1 VAEFVSAILYHFNR
15 EGRDSFTP
23 RILNPKH
30 QTSNKIKEKFNSF
43 QLNTNSQKRLGFL
56 NFGICICLELVFWDL
71 EFIQWGLP
79 RLQHVTLTLVLSH
92 QGRGNSARNDTPLFV
107 IARHDSAEAISW
119 RIPRLD

>member
-23 RILNPKH
+23 QILNPKH
-30 QTSNKIKEKFNSF
+30 QTSNNIKA
-43 QLNTNSQKRLGFL
+43 LNTNSQKRLGFL

-79 RLQHVTLTLVLSH
+79 R
-92 QGRGNSARNDTPLFV
+92 SARNNILIRWANTILLLLMGD
-107 IARHDSAEAISW
+107 
-119 RIPRLD
+119 